1 MKKRALMT
9 IEQSSVSKK
18 DAEWRKQH
26 ACPDPEV
33 FRCNKDGA
41 ARIWSVAVQKL
52 PPELLK
58 FALNTVQDALPN
70 PSPNPIYIFV
80 WH

>member
-1 MKKRALMT
+1 M
-9 IEQSSVSKK
+9 
-18 DAEWRKQH
+18 H
-26 ACPDPEV
+26 AQTLKCQGQV